1 MFVILDLDYI
11 NTFEKGLVIP
21 FNYTLVQRKLIYL
34 QRIILSLGKG
44 KIIIQILI
52 IIIGV
57 QIPILFLPMLW
68 YPKDKGSFRKATDEA
83 MEYYNKC

>member
-57 QIPILFLPMLW
+57 QIPILFLPQ
-68 YPKDKGSFRKATDEA
+68 GQREFS
-83 MEYYNKC
+83 